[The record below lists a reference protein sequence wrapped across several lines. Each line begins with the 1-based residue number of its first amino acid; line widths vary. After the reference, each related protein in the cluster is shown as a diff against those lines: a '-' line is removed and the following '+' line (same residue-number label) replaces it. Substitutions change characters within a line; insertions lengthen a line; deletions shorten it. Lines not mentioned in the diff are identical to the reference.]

1 MWRSRPEDVD
11 MAVRRPLRCRAPCYT
26 HTMRAVCALA
36 AALSL
41 SLSAAAVAQAPKPA
55 VKAAPAKADKKPT
68 KAEDD
73 AAAAE
78 AERAAA
84 EARATEAAAAAAADA
99 DKAAATAAATAAAAA
114 AEDARAQQPRSN
126 AAREATGLDAR
137 MRVLA
142 ESLAVALK
150 RLPGDHREQRFAVV
164 PFENVSDEAQQKSL
178 GLVVSDLVVTDLARD
193 HRLPMIERS
202 QLGAVMNELALQQ
215 SGAVDDAKAL
225 QVGKLAGARALVV
238 GRVSDGGDV
247 FVVSARAVD
256 AETGAVIVAEDV
268 KLPKAELVAFSAN
281 AAVLKS
287 KSGAMFRS
295 VVLPGWGQSYN
306 GEDAKGL
313 VLGALTIGLG
323 VSTVVAG
330 GLGVYNGFIDYP
342 TAHLREPTKSLSAAE
357 KGAYIEGLRTNAAA
371 QLTAAAVLA
380 GATAVAWVV
389 TVTDAYVSGVDV
401 ESLDAAM
408 AKN

>member
-1 MWRSRPEDVD
+1 
-11 MAVRRPLRCRAPCYT
+11 
-26 HTMRAVCALA
+26 MRAVCALA

-84 EARATEAAAAAAADA
+84 EARATEASAAAAADA
-99 DKAAATAAATAAAAA
+99 DKAAATAAAAA

-281 AAVLKS
+281 AVVLKS

>member
-1 MWRSRPEDVD
+1 
-11 MAVRRPLRCRAPCYT
+11 
-26 HTMRAVCALA
+26 
-36 AALSL
+36 
-41 SLSAAAVAQAPKPA
+41 
-55 VKAAPAKADKKPT
+55 
-68 KAEDD
+68 
-73 AAAAE
+73 
-78 AERAAA
+78 
-84 EARATEAAAAAAADA
+84 
-99 DKAAATAAATAAAAA
+99 
-114 AEDARAQQPRSN
+114 
-126 AAREATGLDAR
+126 

-142 ESLAVALK
+142 EGLAVALK

-164 PFENVSDEAQQKSL
+164 PFENVGDEAQQKSL

-193 HRLPMIERS
+193 HRLPMIERT

-281 AAVLKS
+281 AVVLKS

-306 GEDAKGL
+306 GDDAKGL

-342 TAHLREPTKSLSAAE
+342 TAHLREPAKSLSAAE
-357 KGAYIEGLRTNAAA
+357 KGAYIEGLRTTADA

-389 TVTDAYVSGVDV
+389 TVADAYVSGVDV

>member
-1 MWRSRPEDVD
+1 
-11 MAVRRPLRCRAPCYT
+11 
-26 HTMRAVCALA
+26 
-36 AALSL
+36 LSL
-41 SLSAAAVAQAPKPA
+41 TLSSAAVAQAPRPA
-55 VKAAPAKADKKPT
+55 AKAAPAKADKKPT
-68 KAEDD
+68 RADEDAAA

-78 AERAAA
+78 AERIAA
-84 EARATEAAAAAAADA
+84 EARAGEAAAAALADA
-99 DKAAATAAATAAAAA
+99 DKAAAAAAAAAA
-114 AEDARAQQPRSN
+114 AEDARAQQARSN
-126 AAREATGLDAR
+126 AAPEATGLDAR

-142 ESLAVALK
+142 EGLAGALK

-164 PFENVSDEAQQKSL
+164 PFENVGDEAQQKSL

-193 HRLPMIERS
+193 HRLPMIERT

-256 AETGAVIVAEDV
+256 GETGVVIVAEEV
-268 KLPKAELVAFSAN
+268 KLHKAELVAFSAN
-281 AAVLKS
+281 AVVLKS

-306 GEDAKGL
+306 GDDAKGL

-342 TAHLREPTKSLSAAE
+342 TAHLREPAKSLSAAE
-357 KGAYIEGLRTNAAA
+357 KGAYIEGLRTNADA

-389 TVTDAYVSGVDV
+389 TVADAYVSGVDV

>member
-1 MWRSRPEDVD
+1 
-11 MAVRRPLRCRAPCYT
+11 
-26 HTMRAVCALA
+26 MRAVCALA

-41 SLSAAAVAQAPKPA
+41 SLSTAAVAQAPKPA
-55 VKAAPAKADKKPT
+55 AKAAPAKAVKKPT
-68 KAEDD
+68 KAEEEAAAA

-78 AERAAA
+78 AERVAA
-84 EARATEAAAAAAADA
+84 EARAKEAAAAAAADA
-99 DKAAATAAATAAAAA
+99 DKAAAAAAAAAA
-114 AEDARAQQPRSN
+114 AEDARAQQARAT

-142 ESLAVALK
+142 EGLAVALK

-164 PFENVSDEAQQKSL
+164 PFENVGDEAQQKSL

-193 HRLPMIERS
+193 HRLPMIERA

-281 AAVLKS
+281 AVVLKS

-306 GEDAKGL
+306 GDDAKGF

-342 TAHLREPTKSLSAAE
+342 TAHLREPAKSLSAAE
-357 KGAYIEGLRTNAAA
+357 KGAYIEGLRTNADA

-389 TVTDAYVSGVDV
+389 TVADAYVSGVDV

>member
-1 MWRSRPEDVD
+1 
-11 MAVRRPLRCRAPCYT
+11 
-26 HTMRAVCALA
+26 MRAVCALA

-41 SLSAAAVAQAPKPA
+41 SLSTAAVAQAPKPA
-55 VKAAPAKADKKPT
+55 VKAAPAKAAKKPT
-68 KAEDD
+68 KAEED

-78 AERAAA
+78 AERVAA
-84 EARATEAAAAAAADA
+84 EARATEAAAAATADA
-99 DKAAATAAATAAAAA
+99 DKAAAAATATAAAA
-114 AEDARAQQPRSN
+114 AEDARAQQARSN

-142 ESLAVALK
+142 EGLAVALK

-164 PFENVSDEAQQKSL
+164 PFENVGDEAQQKSL

-193 HRLPMIERS
+193 HRLPMIERT

-281 AAVLKS
+281 AVVLKS

-306 GEDAKGL
+306 GDDAKGL

-342 TAHLREPTKSLSAAE
+342 TAHLREPAKSLSAAE
-357 KGAYIEGLRTNAAA
+357 KGAYIEGLRTTADA

-389 TVTDAYVSGVDV
+389 TVADAYVSGVDV

>member
-1 MWRSRPEDVD
+1 
-11 MAVRRPLRCRAPCYT
+11 
-26 HTMRAVCALA
+26 MRAVCALA

-41 SLSAAAVAQAPKPA
+41 SLSTAAVAQAPKPA
-55 VKAAPAKADKKPT
+55 VKAAPAKAAKKPT
-68 KAEDD
+68 KAEEDA

-78 AERAAA
+78 AERVAA

-99 DKAAATAAATAAAAA
+99 DKAAAAATATAAAA
-114 AEDARAQQPRSN
+114 AEDARAQQARSN

-142 ESLAVALK
+142 EGLAVALK

-164 PFENVSDEAQQKSL
+164 PFENVGDEAQQKSL

-193 HRLPMIERS
+193 HRLPMIERT

-215 SGAVDDAKAL
+215 SAAVDDAKAL

-281 AAVLKS
+281 AVVLKS

-306 GEDAKGL
+306 GDDAKGL

-342 TAHLREPTKSLSAAE
+342 TAHLREPAKSLSAAE
-357 KGAYIEGLRTNAAA
+357 KGAYIEGLRTTADA

-389 TVTDAYVSGVDV
+389 TVADAYVSGVDV

>member
-1 MWRSRPEDVD
+1 
-11 MAVRRPLRCRAPCYT
+11 
-26 HTMRAVCALA
+26 MRAVCALA

-41 SLSAAAVAQAPKPA
+41 SLSTAAGAQAPKPPA
-55 VKAAPAKADKKPT
+55 KAAPAKPAKKPT
-68 KAEDD
+68 KAEEEAAAA

-78 AERAAA
+78 AERVAAD
-84 EARATEAAAAAAADA
+84 ARAKQAADAAAAADA
-99 DKAAATAAATAAAAA
+99 DKAAAAAAVAAAA
-114 AEDARAQQPRSN
+114 AEDARAQQVRAA
-126 AAREATGLDAR
+126 AARDATGLDAR

-142 ESLAVALK
+142 EGLALALK

-164 PFENVSDEAQQKSL
+164 PFENVGDEAQQKSL

-281 AAVLKS
+281 AVVLKS

-295 VVLPGWGQSYN
+295 MVLPGWGQSYN
-306 GEDAKGL
+306 GDDAKGV
-313 VLGALTIGLG
+313 VLGALTLGLG

-342 TAHLREPTKSLSAAE
+342 TAHLRDPAKSLSAAE
-357 KGAYIEGLRTNAAA
+357 KGAYIEGIRTSADA

-389 TVTDAYVSGVDV
+389 TAADAYVSGVDV